1 MNDSTRT
8 ALAAGGVSALAVL
21 AAGAAVRYRARRAA
35 TSGAAPRPVP
45 PAAPVPPALPPG
57 RTVNLPGRGEV
68 FIRDS
73 GGTGPAVLLLHGWTA
88 SADTNFFPVYS
99 TLAESYRVIAMD
111 QRGHGRGLE
120 SMEPFSLEDCADDAA
135 ALLEQLGV
143 GRVIVVGYSMGG
155 PVALLLA
162 RRHPGLVAG
171 LVMQATSLEW
181 RYGRERVV
189 WGLLPVLDLGLRFG
203 VGVGFFEWA
212 VRRAVREDP
221 GLDRYRPWLEAEF
234 QRATARDLVATGR
247 ALSSYDARAWA
258 GQLDVPAAV
267 LVTTRDALVQTAKQR
282 ELAKVLGADVVEIDA
297 DHDLPL
303 AKGAVYARL
312 TRMQVDRTGA
322 ASGFALP
329 GTAGHRAN
337 EAGP

>member
-1 MNDSTRT
+1 LNSGTRT
-8 ALAAGGVSALAVL
+8 ALAAGGASALAAL
-21 AAGAAVRYRARRAA
+21 AAVRHRARQAA
-35 TSGAAPRPVP
+35 VSGAAPRPDA
-45 PAAPVPPALPPG
+45 PAAPVPPALLPG

-68 FIRDS
+68 FVRDS
-73 GGTGPAVLLLHGWTA
+73 GGTSPPVLLLHGWTA

-99 TLAESYRVIAMD
+99 TLAESYRVIALD

-143 GRVIVVGYSMGG
+143 GPAVVIGYSMGG
-155 PVALLLA
+155 PVALLLT

-171 LVMQATSLEW
+171 LVMQATALEW

-189 WGLLPVLDLGLRFG
+189 WGLLPALDLGLRSG
-203 VGVGFFEWA
+203 VGVGFFGWA

-247 ALSSYDARAWA
+247 ALGRYDARAWA

-267 LVTTRDALVQTAKQR
+267 LVTTRDALVQAAKQR
-282 ELAKVLGADVVEIDA
+282 ELAKVLSADVAEIDA

-312 TRMQVDRTGA
+312 TRSQVDRVTAATRTGA
-322 ASGFALP
+322 KG
-329 GTAGHRAN
+329 RDD
-337 EAGP
+337 